1 MRIAIVEDY
10 DAERQPMAVMC
21 TEYFKRSHANGITA
35 RRRSIMTAHRSALPS
50 CCVWMIEIPVR
61 RRPITVR
68 SSPRMAASHGF
79 RRVEI

>member
-21 TEYFKRSHANGITA
+21 TEYFKRSHTNSITA

-50 CCVWMIEIPVR
+50 CCVWMTDCSPVR
-61 RRPITVR
+61 RD
-68 SSPRMAASHGF
+68 SLRMIGVLRLS
-79 RRVEI
+79 

>member
-21 TEYFKRSHANGITA
+21 TEYFKRSHTNSITA

-50 CCVWMIEIPVR
+50 CCVWMTDCSHVR
-61 RRPITVR
+61 RD
-68 SSPRMAASHGF
+68 SFRMIGVLRLS
-79 RRVEI
+79 

>member
-21 TEYFKRSHANGITA
+21 TEYFKRSHTNSITA

-50 CCVWMIEIPVR
+50 CCVWMTDCSPVR
-61 RRPITVR
+61 RD
-68 SSPRMAASHGF
+68 SFRMIGVLRLS
-79 RRVEI
+79 

>member
-35 RRRSIMTAHRSALPS
+35 RRRSIMMAHRSALPS
-50 CCVWMIEIPVR
+50 CCAWMTDCSPIR
-61 RRPITVR
+61 RD
-68 SSPRMAASHGF
+68 SFRMIGVLRLS
-79 RRVEI
+79 

>member
-21 TEYFKRSHANGITA
+21 TEYFKRSHTNSITA

-50 CCVWMIEIPVR
+50 YCVWMTDCSPVR
-61 RRPITVR
+61 RD
-68 SSPRMAASHGF
+68 SFRMIGVLRLS
-79 RRVEI
+79 

>member
-10 DAERQPMAVMC
+10 DAERQPMAVVC

-50 CCVWMIEIPVR
+50 CCVWMTDCSPVR
-61 RRPITVR
+61 RD
-68 SSPRMAASHGF
+68 SLRMIGVLRLS
-79 RRVEI
+79 